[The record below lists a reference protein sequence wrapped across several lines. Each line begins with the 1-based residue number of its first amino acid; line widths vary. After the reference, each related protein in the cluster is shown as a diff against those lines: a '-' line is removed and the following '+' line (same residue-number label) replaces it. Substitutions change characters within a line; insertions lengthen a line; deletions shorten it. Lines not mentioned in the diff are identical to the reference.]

1 MSLDKTAEFFGDKA
15 FKTAGVLYVIGAS
28 TMILCGLGALVNL
41 AAHIV
46 LAVAFFSLKYPKT
59 TV

>member
-1 MSLDKTAEFFGDKA
+1 MSLDKTAQFFGDNA
-15 FKTAGVLYVIGAS
+15 FKTAGILYIIGAS

-46 LAVAFFSLKYPKT
+46 LAVAFFSLKMPKNPA
-59 TV
+59 